1 VTVATTAPALFIPDY
16 PKMSPPHAVNFR
28 LVILLMVLLALAL
41 IAGQVSQHVARN
53 RSLATVMQAFILLG
67 VGIAMAACGGGGNTT
82 ATPQTGTPSG
92 TYSITVSGTFSSGS
106 TTLTHN
112 TKLTLVVQ

>member
-1 VTVATTAPALFIPDY
+1 
-16 PKMSPPHAVNFR
+16 MSPPHAVNFR
-28 LVILLMVLLALAL
+28 LVILLMVLPALAL
-41 IAGQVSQHVARN
+41 IAGQVSQHGAKN
-53 RSLATVMQAFILLG
+53 RPLATVMTALILLG

-82 ATPQTGTPSG
+82 ATPQMGTPSG

-106 TTLTHN
+106 TTLAHN